1 MARRQYEEIKATLPN
16 EAPKNFAGFI
26 KMKTAKSE
34 RYKELLE
41 DCKAVIGIEKQQE
54 SGIIIAAE
62 SAERNTGRR
71 LEYNPKTNF
80 DITIDTLSEN
90 VNKRINA
97 AIKKITALGGND
109 GFEHLS
115 LIDLDIGNE
124 VYSKDSIDS
133 TSVGDSKFWKFI

>member
-1 MARRQYEEIKATLPN
+1 
-16 EAPKNFAGFI
+16 
-26 KMKTAKSE
+26 MKTAKSE

-41 DCKAVIGIEKQQE
+41 DYKAVIGIAKQQE
-54 SGIIIAAE
+54 SDIIIVAE

-90 VNKRINA
+90 VNKGINA
-97 AIKKITALGGND
+97 AIKKVTSLGGND

-115 LIDLDIGNE
+115 LIDLDTGNE
-124 VYSKDSIDS
+124 VYSEDIIDS
-133 TSVGDSKFWKFI
+133 MSVGDSKFWKFI